1 MVFAVVQTDLPSR
14 ICSELADVTFSFDTE
29 SSITNGKK
37 EIKANKTILA
47 LASEVFKT
55 QFFGSI
61 PAEEVVPVKDSNAE
75 AFGIFLDILYNEKIQ
90 LKDMNPMLLGDL
102 FYLAEKYQVDAI
114 KAALLEDINLRQIEI
129 EDVIEVLTVVE
140 SKSQLV
146 QFAESLY
153 KLCLKVVLKSS
164 DNIWKLFNMSDPD
177 DESTSRML
185 HRFMNK
191 AHTLKDEENDKVCN
205 NCQQFPCL
213 DGSRVDLNNFVE
225 NAVTRHVDSGSR
237 LVGEVLTLIR
247 ADEDEDGVGIK
258 VLDLEKEEFTWY
270 CAGDL
275 VYKCV
280 SKKN

>member
-90 LKDMNPMLLGDL
+90 LKDMNLMLLGDL
-102 FYLAEKYQVDAI
+102 FYLADKYQVDEI
-114 KAALLEDINLRQIEI
+114 KAAILEDINLRQVNI

-164 DNIWKLFNMSDPD
+164 DNICKLFNMSDPD

-185 HRFMNK
+185 HRFMII
-191 AHTLKDEENDKVCN
+191 AHTLKDEIDQVCN

-213 DGSRVDLNNFVE
+213 DGSIVCLNNNFVE
-225 NAVTRHVDSGSR
+225 NAEVISYRGDSR
-237 LVGEVLTLIR
+237 FQDGEVITLS
-247 ADEDEDGVGIK
+247 EVYEDGCFVHGMHMGQREFYTRDEIA
-258 VLDLEKEEFTWY
+258 DLE
-270 CAGDL
+270 
-275 VYKCV
+275 YKCV

>member
-14 ICSELADVTFSFDTE
+14 ICSELADVTFSFDTK

-61 PAEEVVPVKDSNAE
+61 PAEEPVPVKDSNAE

-102 FYLAEKYQVDAI
+102 YYLAEKYQVDEIKVAI
-114 KAALLEDINLRQIEI
+114 LEDINLRQVTI

-146 QFAESLY
+146 QFTESLY

-177 DESTSRML
+177 DESTSRIL
-185 HRFMNK
+185 HRFMIK
-191 AHTLKDEENDKVCN
+191 AHTLKDENDQVCN

-213 DGSRVDLNNFVE
+213 DGSRVDLNSFVV
-225 NAVTRHVDSGSR
+225 NAVTMRRSR

-247 ADEDEDGVGIK
+247 AEEDMVK
-258 VLDLEKEEFTWY
+258 VLDLEKEEFDWY
-270 CAGDL
+270 YPGDL